1 MCLMGLRGTS
11 VLGRF
16 GIPGDLWHGCA
27 QRLEL
32 GTYTD
37 HRIWWSSSMWRMH
50 GRGLPGATYRGNSP
64 ANPGCGQGSE
74 HSQRVLA
81 CRSAAASLCCGDSG
95 HCRRVRRGFV
105 PGLAEHPRPVV
116 HAQPAMAQAAELSRN
131 RDDTNAALAAA
142 RRSGVQRSSALTH
155 LQKVQ
160 ADALAQ
166 SRAQAAT
173 ALAAA
178 RAQAAEQVAREQ
190 QRQALLARAQ
200 SDPKSMARLLAGD
213 RGWGDGEFSCLDSLW
228 TKESGWNWSANNGS
242 SGAYG
247 IPQSLPGDKMA
258 SAGSDWATNPVTQI
272 KWGLGYIAS
281 TYGTP
286 CSAWAHS
293 QAMNWY

>member
-1 MCLMGLRGTS
+1 MAAAYQGRHTGGT
-11 VLGRF
+11 
-16 GIPGDLWHGCA
+16 
-27 QRLEL
+27 
-32 GTYTD
+32 
-37 HRIWWSSSMWRMH
+37 HRQ
-50 GRGLPGATYRGNSP
+50 TP
-64 ANPGCGQGSE
+64 AAGKARSTVNGFSHAVRRP
-74 HSQRVLA
+74 LA
-81 CRSAAASLCCGDSG
+81 SAAAILAIAGVSAAGSSQASTNT
-95 HCRRVRRGFV
+95 
-105 PGLAEHPRPVV
+105 PGPLYTPSPM
-116 HAQPAMAQAAELSRN
+116 AMAQAAELSRN

-228 TKESGWNWSANNGS
+228 TKESGWSWSANNGS